1 MARITVEDCLDN
13 VENRFQLV
21 LVAAKRTRQ
30 LMLGADPLVPEDRDK
45 PTVIALREIA
55 EGMVTNS
62 ILEEQEIDLEKEL
75 FGETEDVTDELG
87 GNATSE
93 IMVTQE
99 SASKAEDVVAGAPI
113 GIDGS
118 MVGEDNENSN
128 ETSDVD
134 GRNSSEN
141 EEQANS
147 ST

>member
-75 FGETEDVTDELG
+75 FGDSEDVTDGLEEDAVADMSLG
-87 GNATSE
+87 EESTSKVADVATE
-93 IMVTQE
+93 E
-99 SASKAEDVVAGAPI
+99 SIDVG
-113 GIDGS
+113 DS
-118 MVGEDNENSN
+118 MVNESNDNS

-134 GRNSSEN
+134 GGSSSEI
-141 EEQANS
+141 EEPANS